1 MKIKCPQY
9 KTICSMNVNELDLVI
24 PKGMHTSKHHVVH
37 DKHTI
42 LCQFK
47 NKYFL
52 NNIFF
57 LKPE

>member
-1 MKIKCPQY
+1 
-9 KTICSMNVNELDLVI
+9 MNVNELDLVI